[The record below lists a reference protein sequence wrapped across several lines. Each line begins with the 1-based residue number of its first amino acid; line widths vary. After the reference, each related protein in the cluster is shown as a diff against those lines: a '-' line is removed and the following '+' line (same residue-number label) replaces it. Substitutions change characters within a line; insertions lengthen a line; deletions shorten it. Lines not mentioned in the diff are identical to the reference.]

1 MPAARRTGFVAP
13 NRRETTRPALRP
25 RRKLA
30 AATTAMSL
38 VALLAAIGALP
49 AQAVQLNADAAPLVV
64 ADRAAD
70 AAAASRLAAGPVQSI
85 TVTAQA
91 PVAVEVDTFT
101 SVALPPPPPMAVPAA
116 SEAAPVGGLVRWP
129 FAGATRISDGYGPRS
144 APCGGCSTFHD
155 GLDMNPGVGAPIG
168 SIADG
173 VVSSVTASDTGG
185 LGVHVQ
191 IDHLVDGRKLT
202 STYGHMLA
210 GSAAVS
216 VGQSVI
222 AGQLI
227 GKVGSTGQSTGPHLH
242 LELHLDGVTAI
253 DPYGWLTEHAGPM

>member
-1 MPAARRTGFVAP
+1 MRGARRTGFVAP
-13 NRRETTRPALRP
+13 VLRPTLRP
-25 RRKLA
+25 RRQLA
-30 AATTAMSL
+30 AAATAMSL
-38 VALLAAIGALP
+38 VAILTAIGALP
-49 AQAVQLNADAAPLVV
+49 AQAAQLDSAAAQVTV
-64 ADRAAD
+64 ADRATD
-70 AAAASRLAAGPVQSI
+70 AAAANRRAAGPVQSI

-91 PVAVEVDTFT
+91 PVEVQVDTFT

-116 SEAAPVGGLVRWP
+116 SEAAPVGGAVRWP
-129 FAGATRISDGYGPRS
+129 FAGTTRISDGYGPRS

-155 GLDMNPGVGAPIG
+155 GLDMNPGVGTPIG

-173 VVSSVTASDTGG
+173 VVSSVTAGDRGG
-185 LGVHVQ
+185 LGVHVM
-191 IDHLVDGRKLT
+191 IDHLVDGKKVT

-227 GKVGSTGQSTGPHLH
+227 GNVGSTGQSTGPHLH

-253 DPYGWLTEHAGPM
+253 DPYGWLTAHAGAM